1 MEEMIEINL
10 DENYGIKNK
19 SKLEKAE
26 KIITTRLLEW
36 TDLAKKFE
44 DEKRAE
50 LIFGE
55 SGEVVQMLSQT
66 NGGEFLNDPQT
77 VENSVD
83 MILSVL
89 ECASQG
95 NQTKAKQTYLNFG
108 DFRTRVV
115 YLFSIVKHLKVF
127 DAIGSEVVSDYEKLK
142 TVASDNDILL
152 MLDNGI
158 RNAKTQI
165 KLERQTAQNLQAQK
179 VKV

>member
-10 DENYGIKNK
+10 EENYGIKDS

-36 TDLAKKFE
+36 TDFAKKFE
-44 DEKRAE
+44 DKHKAE
-50 LIFGE
+50 IIFGE
-55 SGEVVQMLSQT
+55 SGEIVQMLSQT
-66 NGGEFLNDPQT
+66 NGGDFLYDPQI

-89 ECASQG
+89 ESASQG
-95 NQTKAKQTYLNFG
+95 NQTKAKQTYLNFE

-127 DAIGSEVVSDYEKLK
+127 DAIGSEVIDDYEKLK
-142 TVASDNDILL
+142 SVASDNDILL
-152 MLDNGI
+152 LLDNGI

-165 KLERQTAQNLQAQK
+165 KLERQTAQNLQAPK
-179 VKV
+179 VKI